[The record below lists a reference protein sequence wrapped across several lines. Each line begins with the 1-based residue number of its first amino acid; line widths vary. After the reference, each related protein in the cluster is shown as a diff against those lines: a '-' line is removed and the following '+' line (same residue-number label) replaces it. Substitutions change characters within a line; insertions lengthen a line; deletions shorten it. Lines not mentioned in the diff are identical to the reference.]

1 MPTLRKTAPK
11 NQLPTPDL
19 AVLAEESLSVT
30 QDLGKVLQT
39 PSRLSFPEKLKKFQ
53 NAEKCMFTAPR
64 SKGDIT
70 GDSNEEQPTPLSVVT
85 STPSVDRFGKT
96 VSSQQRRW
104 AKSSG
109 ANDQLELLLE
119 CSKNS

>member
-1 MPTLRKTAPK
+1 MPTLRKTALK

-19 AVLAEESLSVT
+19 DVLAEESLNVT

-70 GDSNEEQPTPLSVVT
+70 SDEQPTPLSVVT

-96 VSSQQRRW
+96 VSSISVAEAFLTPHLVFRVEFP
-104 AKSSG
+104 
-109 ANDQLELLLE
+109 DLL
-119 CSKNS
+119 SDY

>member
-1 MPTLRKTAPK
+1 MPTLRKTALK

-19 AVLAEESLSVT
+19 DVLAEESLSVT

-70 GDSNEEQPTPLSVVT
+70 GDNEEQPAPLSVVT

-96 VSSQQRRW
+96 VS
-104 AKSSG
+104 
-109 ANDQLELLLE
+109 
-119 CSKNS
+119 